1 MPKKSIIIFST
12 AYLPFVGGAEV
23 AIKEITDRLNN
34 AEFFL
39 ITARMKRVLPKK
51 EKVGNI
57 MVYRLGFGFSFDKFL
72 LPILGFFKFFR
83 LNSKFKIQ
91 NSKFIIWGMMA
102 SYGSIA
108 AYFIKLFKP
117 QIPFL
122 LTLQEGD
129 SERHLK
135 WGKFGLVGLFG
146 KLIIRKADYIQTI
159 SGYLKDFAIKRDARA
174 PIEVVPN
181 GADLQKLKSQI
192 SNLKTTAQNLKIKL
206 NIKPE
211 EKVIITVSR
220 LVHKNAVDIA
230 IEAFYLLNSKFLSS
244 QVSFGNLGGQEIQN
258 SKFLI
263 IGDGPEKENLK
274 LKIRNLKLQNQ
285 VILYG
290 SVPPDEVYKYLA
302 IADVFVRPSRSEG
315 LGNAF
320 LEAMASGVPI
330 IGTPVGGI
338 PDFLID
344 GETGLFCKV
353 DDPNDLA
360 EKIKILFEN
369 DELRNRVIKN
379 GKILVEEKYNWS
391 NISQKMEKIFAD
403 LIKNE

>member
-91 NSKFIIWGMMA
+91 NLKLIIWGMMA

-192 SNLKTTAQNLKIKL
+192 SKLQLKT
-206 NIKPE
+206 
-211 EKVIITVSR
+211 
-220 LVHKNAVDIA
+220 
-230 IEAFYLLNSKFLSS
+230 
-244 QVSFGNLGGQEIQN
+244 
-258 SKFLI
+258 
-263 IGDGPEKENLK
+263 
-274 LKIRNLKLQNQ
+274 
-285 VILYG
+285 
-290 SVPPDEVYKYLA
+290 
-302 IADVFVRPSRSEG
+302 
-315 LGNAF
+315 
-320 LEAMASGVPI
+320 
-330 IGTPVGGI
+330 
-338 PDFLID
+338 
-344 GETGLFCKV
+344 
-353 DDPNDLA
+353 
-360 EKIKILFEN
+360 
-369 DELRNRVIKN
+369 
-379 GKILVEEKYNWS
+379 
-391 NISQKMEKIFAD
+391 
-403 LIKNE
+403 